1 MQSKNLMSTNSEEKK
16 FYKTLLSFIT
26 TNFTVSAIF
35 FFAFLYLWKVF
46 PRESGEFGYY
56 FALLYILVTFCFYYY
71 LLYKVYY
78 KELEKSVNALRHKS
92 FILII
97 SAIVIVGTIF
107 THIFFALESKQ
118 DDLNKKGIPQFK
130 EVNGISIITIPKES
144 KETIKILYE

>member
-1 MQSKNLMSTNSEEKK
+1 MSTNSAEKT
-16 FYKTLLSFIT
+16 FYKTLLNFIT

-56 FALLYILVTFCFYYY
+56 LALLYISITLCFYYY
-71 LLYKVYY
+71 LVYKVYY
-78 KELEKSVNALRHKS
+78 KDLENSINALTHKS

-97 SAIVIVGTIF
+97 SGIVIVGTIF
-107 THIFFALESKQ
+107 TPIFFALESKQ

-130 EVNGISIITIPKES
+130 EINGISIITIPKES
-144 KETIKILYE
+144 KEKVKIIYE

>member
-1 MQSKNLMSTNSEEKK
+1 MSTNSTEQT

-56 FALLYILVTFCFYYY
+56 FALLYMFITLCFYYY
-71 LLYKVYY
+71 LVYKVYY
-78 KELEKSVNALRHKS
+78 KDLENSINSLSHKP
-92 FILII
+92 FLLII
-97 SAIVIVGTIF
+97 SSIVVVGTIF
-107 THIFFALESKQ
+107 TPIFFALESKQ

-130 EVNGISIITIPKES
+130 EVNGISIITVPKES
-144 KETIKILYE
+144 KETIKIVYE